1 MNNSFEKD
9 PNDEE
14 ECLGCETGT
23 GVDVA
28 HRVAS
33 GSFHP
38 NCLTTEAEK
47 QRSAAKGGK
56 KKSKKATKKS
66 KKATKKSKK
75 ATKKSKKRTTKKS
88 KKRTNKKRK

>member
-9 PNDEE
+9 PKDEE

-47 QRSAAKGGK
+47 QRAAAKGGK

-66 KKATKKSKK
+66 KKATTKKSKK
-75 ATKKSKKRTTKKS
+75 ATTKKS